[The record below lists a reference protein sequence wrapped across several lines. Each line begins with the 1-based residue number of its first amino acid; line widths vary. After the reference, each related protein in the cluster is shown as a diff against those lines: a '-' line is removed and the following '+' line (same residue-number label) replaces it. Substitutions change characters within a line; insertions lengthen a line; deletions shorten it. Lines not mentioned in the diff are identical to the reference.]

1 VKVKVFL
8 GLTFYSDNSFAKN
21 IQHYRKRFDEKYP
34 ILTPLHLAIVPP
46 FEMETSEIKSLSME
60 LIEELDSFYFE
71 NLSHHSLQFTGLG
84 VHEYKKNKLLY
95 LNPIFDEEFLLCQ
108 ESLISICNSHLEERD
123 KKIKE
128 SQKTFLTIGRFQ
140 DATNLHLGIEEAQK
154 DFSEFTA
161 LPFKSI
167 CLFTKTT
174 ANWSQANWSQEA
186 DLITFEK
193 PVEKFLQNSFSTL

>member
-21 IQHYRKRFDEKYP
+21 IQQFRKRFDEKYP
-34 ILTPLHLAIVPP
+34 LISPLHLAIVPP
-46 FEMETSEIKSLSME
+46 FEIESSEIKSLSME

-71 NLSHHSLQFTGLG
+71 NLSHHSKF
-84 VHEYKKNKLLY
+84 
-95 LNPIFDEEFLLCQ
+95 
-108 ESLISICNSHLEERD
+108 
-123 KKIKE
+123 KE

-140 DATNLHLGIEEAQK
+140 DGGSLHLGIEEAKK
-154 DFSEFTA
+154 DFSEFSS

-167 CLFTKTT
+167 CMFTKTT
-174 ANWSQANWSQEA
+174 ANWSQET
-186 DLITFEK
+186 DLITFER